1 MNGQNGFSQSNNWF
15 VGLGMKINDENLQG
29 SVEKKNGNK
38 DHQKMFH
45 LSLSLIGKKYLSG
58 FLGREIFCIS
68 TGFEIKMSTMNECT
82 D

>member
-45 LSLSLIGKKYLSG
+45 LSLSLIGKKNICQDFWVEKFSAYQQVSRLK
-58 FLGREIFCIS
+58 CQH
-68 TGFEIKMSTMNECT
+68 
-82 D
+82 